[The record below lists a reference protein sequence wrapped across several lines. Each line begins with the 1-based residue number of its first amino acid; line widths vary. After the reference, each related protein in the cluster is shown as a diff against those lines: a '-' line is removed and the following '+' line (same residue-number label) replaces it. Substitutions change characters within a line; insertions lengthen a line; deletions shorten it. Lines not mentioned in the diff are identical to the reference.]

1 MPPNDERGSSFW
13 TFWRSLPGILTGVAG
28 VIAAVATLG
37 ALFVGDDRAESPR
50 PSAAA
55 PTDQTPETGIGD
67 MACFG
72 QYFNGIARDRVRS
85 VEVGAKAVD
94 VIEENQPKAGTIG
107 IRFTNNARTIGA
119 IRFAHF
125 PENALFKIESIV
137 DERCKPI
144 EDYENLE
151 GGDKHAWQDS
161 STVRLTLDGRFYD
174 LNASGRGSVIRVSF
188 LSVVP

>member
-94 VIEENQPKAGTIG
+94 VIEENQPKAGTI
-107 IRFTNNARTIGA
+107 
-119 IRFAHF
+119 
-125 PENALFKIESIV
+125 
-137 DERCKPI
+137 
-144 EDYENLE
+144 
-151 GGDKHAWQDS
+151 
-161 STVRLTLDGRFYD
+161 
-174 LNASGRGSVIRVSF
+174 
-188 LSVVP
+188 